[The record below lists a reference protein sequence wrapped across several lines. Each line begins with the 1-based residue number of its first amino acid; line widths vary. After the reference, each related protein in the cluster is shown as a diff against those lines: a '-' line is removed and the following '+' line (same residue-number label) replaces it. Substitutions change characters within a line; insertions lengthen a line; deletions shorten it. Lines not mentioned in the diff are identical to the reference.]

1 MISGPSQEA
10 RIHSRSA
17 IVMVGSNSLS
27 SRSATVP
34 DQEDR
39 DANVSGS
46 VVSRFSHQ
54 AGWVAASTTVL
65 TVSAGGMEKPL
76 RASRSRAPATGTST
90 VSMSASYPAA
100 LARAMRSSPA
110 ERSFHTYSWNH
121 LRASGPAAATSS
133 MEVVP
138 IVDRA

>member
-17 IVMVGSNSLS
+17 MVMVGSNSLS

-34 DQEDR
+34 D
-39 DANVSGS
+39 
-46 VVSRFSHQ
+46 H
-54 AGWVAASTTVL
+54 
-65 TVSAGGMEKPL
+65 
-76 RASRSRAPATGTST
+76 SRAPATGTST

-100 LARAMRSSPA
+100 LARDMRSSPA

-121 LRASGPAAATSS
+121 LRASGPAFATSS
-133 MEVVP
+133 IEVVP
-138 IVDRA
+138 IVDSAYGMPRR